1 MKTDLFG
8 VVALGLGK
16 PGKEGFGGFAHLLA
30 GWEVNILLTGFRAPF
45 GENLLA
51 QNILVIENH
60 EDLGC
65 LVVDVWVFLASEPN
79 ESFHSSKKS
88 LFMSFGRDHLVLRQ
102 Q

>member
-1 MKTDLFG
+1 METDLFG
-8 VVALGLGK
+8 VVALGFSK
-16 PGKEGFGGFAHLLA
+16 PSKEGFGGFAHLLA
-30 GWEVNILLTGFRAPF
+30 GWEVDVLLTGFCAPF

-65 LVVDVWVFLASEPN
+65 LVVDIWGFLASEPN

-88 LFMSFGRDHLVLRQ
+88 FFMSLSRDHLVLRQ
-102 Q
+102 